1 VRAAVVLENINNA
14 VAFYAFYVAAKVG
27 KAGLAD
33 VTVDVWR
40 VTAAGT
46 ATEVVTGAAAAE
58 VGDGLYR
65 YQLAAGSVTT
75 EGEYV
80 CVFKTADATVDQQ
93 HIPSLWVV
101 NKAGL
106 EGLTDGFG
114 RATRAIVTG
123 AVAAGATTT
132 SIPTTGLAPA
142 VTAADQLK
150 GRILLFPD
158 NTATAALRGQAT
170 DITGNTAG
178 GTLTVTALSV
188 VPAAGDVFVVQ

>member
-1 VRAAVVLENINNA
+1 VLENVNNSI
-14 VAFYAFYVAAKVG
+14 AFYAFFVASKQG
-27 KAGLAD
+27 KSGLTS
-33 VTVDVWR
+33 VTVDVWQI
-40 VTAAGT
+40 TPAGT

-65 YQLAAGSVTT
+65 YQLAAGSVTA

-93 HIPSLWVV
+93 HVPSLWVV

-123 AVAAGATTT
+123 AAAAGATAT
-132 SIPTTGLAPA
+132 SIPTTGLDPA
-142 VTAADQLK
+142 ASVLDQFK
-150 GRILLFPD
+150 GRILIFD
-158 NTATAALRGQAT
+158 SGTATVALRGQAT
-170 DITGNTAG
+170 DIVSSSSG
-178 GTLTVTALSV
+178 GTLTVTALSTA
-188 VPAAGDVFVVQ
+188 PAAGDTFVIQ